1 MGCTADI
8 CRSAGVKELGA
19 RPVIAGQGLVA
30 WGVCIG
36 LRLSC
41 YSLGAK
47 D

>member
-1 MGCTADI
+1 M
-8 CRSAGVKELGA
+8 KELGA

-30 WGVCIG
+30 WGVC

-41 YSLGAK
+41 YSLEAK